1 MQLSVYLVVL
11 SVRSAGRGKR
21 CAAERRA
28 GCVPPSLS
36 YLISFSARSCDS
48 LYYRESLFL

>member
-1 MQLSVYLVVL
+1 MQLSVYQVVL
-11 SVRSAGRGKR
+11 SVPSSGHGKR
-21 CAAERRA
+21 CAAECRA

-36 YLISFSARSCDS
+36 YFISFSARSCDS